1 MVYMH
6 SFKNQSW
13 LLPPSVEELIPKDHI
28 CFVVEG
34 FAESMDYSEYDKLYT
49 GAGHPAY
56 HPRVLLKIIIMGL
69 IDRIRS
75 SRRLARNSRENVVY
89 MYLAEKLAPDFRT
102 ISDFRKNN
110 NKLIREMF
118 KHTVTI
124 GVKCGVVDLNVLS
137 TDGTTFKASA
147 SRKSVVTEKE
157 LDFLTRFVDE
167 QLEEWAKN
175 DQKEDLTFGDLR
187 GTDQVPDFNKNK
199 IQRIVKKYVQEFKSR
214 GVEFKDAVT
223 EKLAKAQNEL
233 KTHEIQ
239 RVSITDPESRFMKN
253 KKGKKE
259 LSFNAQLTVD
269 KKGFILANDVCQDT
283 TDHHQLA
290 PQIEQTKNNIPNLPE
305 NINWNFD
312 NGYFSGININY
323 ALNNHVNI
331 HVPDQRLVMQQR
343 GKKIKTLYTDTLVYN
358 KDKDIYTTPEND
370 IFTFQYEHRWKKR
383 KTSIRSYILRKN
395 NKKIRRIQVY
405 PHDGERRD
413 MAQKMRTPEAQEIY
427 KYRKQTVEPAIGDL
441 KENKGLRDFITRSLN
456 GVQTEFNIACIGHNL
471 QKIWKHKTKT
481 NSATYFSSK
490 IAM

>member
-34 FAESMDYSEYDKLYT
+34 FAESMDYSEYDKLYA

-56 HPRVLLKIIIMGL
+56 HPRVLLKLIIMGL

-89 MYLAEKLAPDFRT
+89 LYLAEKLAPDFRT

-110 NKLIREMF
+110 NKLIKEMF
-118 KHTVTI
+118 KHTVTL

-137 TDGTTFKASA
+137 TDGTTLKASA

-167 QLEEWAKN
+167 QLEDWAKN

-199 IQRIVKKYVQEFKSR
+199 IQKIVKKYVQEFKSK

-223 EKLAKAQNEL
+223 EKLAKAQTEL

-259 LSFNAQLTVD
+259 LSFNAQITVD
-269 KKGFILANDVCQDT
+269 KKGFILANEVCQDA

-290 PQIEQTKNNIPNLPE
+290 PQIEQTKNNIPNIPE

-312 NGYFSGININY
+312 NGYFSGTNINY

-331 HVPDQRLVMQQR
+331 HVPDQQLVMSER
-343 GKKIKTLYTDTLVYN
+343 GKTIKKFYTDNLIHN
-358 KDKDIYTTPEND
+358 KEKDIYITPENE
-370 IFTFQYEHRWKKR
+370 IFTFLSEQYSKEKG
-383 KTSIRSYILRKN
+383 KTLRKYVLKRD
-395 NKKIRRIQVY
+395 NKVVRKIIIYPYDEQRRMI
-405 PHDGERRD
+405 
-413 MAQKMRTPEAQEIY
+413 MQKMRTPEAQEVY
-427 KYRKQTVEPAIGDL
+427 KYRAQTVEPAFGDL
-441 KENKGLRDFITRSLN
+441 KENKGLRDFLTRNLK

-471 QKIWKHKTKT
+471 QKIWKHKT
-481 NSATYFSSK
+481 NSTPILNSNM
-490 IAM
+490 AM